1 MTGSCRWYEVC
12 WSVDQVHET
21 DDQVVA
27 AAEEPRATRLE
38 QLVDDIGGVTRVQ
51 VDIRADGSPHIRV
64 WLDGSVSSDDVGA
77 EIQEILASAQTRQEE
92 KEPTPTRRTGLGR
105 GLNELLAANGDTQP
119 LPHFGVI
126 PERETA
132 PEPDVAP
139 ERRVAPEPDVAPAES
154 AHLVL
159 VAVEE
164 SAGGIAV
171 RVADSNRAVAFSPV
185 EDTRSLNQAVTSAV
199 ARLRQHRPTPRLEGV
214 EVRKIAGEPVLSVV
228 LLLEGGQKAA
238 GAEIVRGGLPFTLG
252 RAVWKA
258 LAFTE

>member
-1 MTGSCRWYEVC
+1 MQDTN
-12 WSVDQVHET
+12 DQE
-21 DDQVVA
+21 VA
-27 AAEEPRATRLE
+27 AAEGTKAARLE
-38 QLVDDIGGVTRVQ
+38 ELVGDVRGVTRVE
-51 VDIRADGSPHIRV
+51 VDIRDDGSPHIRV
-64 WLDGSVSSDDVGA
+64 WLDGEVSDDEVGA
-77 EIQEILASAQTRQEE
+77 EIQRILAKVHKGEE
-92 KEPTPTRRTGLGR
+92 GAEAAPVRRTGLGR

-119 LPHFGVI
+119 LPHFAAM
-126 PERETA
+126 PESEAA
-132 PEPDVAP
+132 PVGAP
-139 ERRVAPEPDVAPAES
+139 
-154 AHLVL
+154 HLML

-185 EDTRSLNQAVTSAV
+185 EDTRSLNQAVTAAV

-214 EVRKIAGEPVLSVV
+214 EVHQIGGESVLSVV
-228 LLLEGGQKAA
+228 LQLESGDKAA